1 MKFCFDA
8 PMIHALVS
16 SGLMV
21 RRPLALI
28 TVPTFPGQEMEASS
42 LRAAAPSLWI
52 PAFAGMTGAGPR
64 AAAHSA
70 RQGAAADRGN
80 AAGEGRPWL

>member
-8 PMIHALVS
+8 PMIHAFVS

-28 TVPTFPGQEMEASS
+28 TVPTFPGQEMEAS
-42 LRAAAPSLWI
+42 
-52 PAFAGMTGAGPR
+52 GPR
-64 AAAHSA
+64 AAAPSA